1 MPSASHPP
9 SGSVDQY
16 GLVGHPIAHSWSP
29 FIHGLFAR
37 ETGASMSYR
46 LYDFT
51 PEEFAQRVREFFRQG
66 GRGLNVTL
74 PHKIAALQLAQDLT
88 ARAAHAAAV
97 NTLAV
102 RNDGTLLGDNTD
114 GTGLVRD
121 LCDNLGIAVTHR
133 RVLIIG
139 AGGAARGVLAPLL
152 TLEPSEIVIANRTP
166 ERARSLAAAC
176 EKLGVVSAVGL
187 EHISGRVFDLV
198 INATAASLSGDV
210 PAVPGTVLGPETVCY
225 DMAYGKGDT
234 AFVRW
239 AHKHGCTRAV
249 QGWGML
255 VEQAAESFRIWRGM
269 RPSTAAVLA
278 ALRQHQR
285 NVTSSSAM
293 VG

>member
-16 GLVGHPIAHSWSP
+16 GVVGHPIAHSWSP

-97 NTLAV
+97 NTLAL

-121 LCDNLGIAVTHR
+121 LCDNLGIVVTQR

-152 TLEPSEIVIANRTP
+152 TLQPSETVIANRTP
-166 ERARSLAAAC
+166 ERARSLAAAFA
-176 EKLGVVSAVGL
+176 KLGVVSAVGL
-187 EHISGRVFDLV
+187 EHIPGGAFDLL
-198 INATAASLSGDV
+198 INATAASLSGEI
-210 PAVPGTVLGPETVCY
+210 PAVPATVLGPQTVCY
-225 DMAYGKGDT
+225 D
-234 AFVRW
+234 
-239 AHKHGCTRAV
+239 
-249 QGWGML
+249 
-255 VEQAAESFRIWRGM
+255 
-269 RPSTAAVLA
+269 
-278 ALRQHQR
+278 
-285 NVTSSSAM
+285 
-293 VG
+293 